1 VLSLAR
7 PWRFAAGV
15 LTLAQLMGCG
25 PRGGAARN
33 PGSPAPVVDPAAAP
47 GTVSPPQTDPSNEG
61 AGGLPR
67 AEGVPVRPSQAPL
80 VRIQDALEN
89 DSLLGRRVRVG
100 GRCTAAGAGRR
111 AGSWT
116 LEDEGFTIEV
126 RGLVPSSCRASSTTN
141 LTIFAQIEPKAAG
154 SSDRLLLRLP
164 D

>member
-1 VLSLAR
+1 VPNLGRGWGLLT
-7 PWRFAAGV
+7 GI
-15 LTLAQLMGCG
+15 LTLAQLTGCG
-25 PRGGAARN
+25 AQGGAARN

-47 GTVSPPQTDPSNEG
+47 GTVSPPQADPSDEG
-61 AGGLPR
+61 AGGLPP
-67 AEGVPVRPSQAPL
+67 AHGVPVRPSQAPV

-89 DSLLGRRVRVG
+89 ESLLGRRVRVA
-100 GRCTAAGAGRR
+100 GRCTAAGAGKR

-116 LEDEGFTIEV
+116 LEDAGFTIEV